1 MAYNPIPALAT
12 LPCASPFIA
21 QHITRSKSEIWR
33 LSLGFVGVHP
43 SHSCAAPLAEIS
55 MVEAWAWSL
64 TSFLSTPKTKLF
76 DSCFDSVRIHLSSH
90 SRSPSP
96 QNSWLLSCF
105 RSLTWHFLTTGWI
118 TCNRHLRISKTIT
131 LAFSCGSSNTRDPA
145 FFACPYANAA
155 TPNYLYLFPEKE
167 EINCLPTPNT
177 KRLLTFLLVTVTATT
192 WGWRDSLCIKAS
204 DLSHWIWTSLISPAI
219 VIPPWQPNKQENKI
233 QTQCGVTQYKGQK
246 HPLWRQVDLCFNPDS
261 ATPRLCVLVF
271 FCCVTHYHEQ
281 HWFIIAQFPWIE
293 SLGTS

>member
-12 LPCASPFIA
+12 LPCASPFLA

-64 TSFLSTPKTKLF
+64 TSFLLTPKTKLF
-76 DSCFDSVRIHLSSH
+76 DSCFDSVRIHISSH

-118 TCNRHLRISKTIT
+118 TCNRHLRISKAIT

-155 TPNYLYLFPEKE
+155 TPNHLYLFPEKE

-192 WGWRDSLCIKAS
+192 RGWRDSLCVKAETLAIGSERLSYLLLPLSSPHSNQTSKKTKSKPSVVLHSIK
-204 DLSHWIWTSLISPAI
+204 DKNIRFGGRWTCVPTLTPPLLS
-219 VIPPWQPNKQENKI
+219 
-233 QTQCGVTQYKGQK
+233 
-246 HPLWRQVDLCFNPDS
+246 
-261 ATPRLCVLVF
+261 CV
-271 FCCVTHYHEQ
+271 C
-281 HWFIIAQFPWIE
+281 WFSFAA
-293 SLGTS
+293 